1 MAGWRALDKA
11 TGEVVL
17 VEPHGTHEEFVALLI
32 KRYGEDLV
40 YGTEAFP
47 ARFTIEPVEAWD

>member
-17 VEPHGTHEEFVALLI
+17 VETHGTREEFLALLV
-32 KRYGEDLV
+32 KRYGEDWV

-47 ARFTIEPVEAWD
+47 ARFIIEPVVAWD